1 MEEQQ
6 IEKVREQL
14 AATLPG
20 SKAQE
25 LMMGRVR
32 AMPTVVPA
40 NARPSAVLCLIFPL
54 NGEPHILFMKRRED
68 NTPHSGQVSFPGG
81 SYEQNDADYRAT
93 ALREAQEE
101 VGIMARE
108 VDILGAL
115 TSLYIPVSNFNVYP
129 YVGYSPQRPAYN
141 LSQAEVSYI
150 LEVPVSDLFH
160 PSRKEVTHVTSPA
173 MPDVKLKVN
182 AYVLQDSTIIW
193 GATAMI
199 LSELEAVLRDAGLLP
214 ISSV

>member
-1 MEEQQ
+1 MDEQQ
-6 IEKVREQL
+6 IDQIKKRLGE
-14 AATLPG
+14 TLPG

-32 AMPTVVPA
+32 PMPMAVPA

-54 NGEPHILFMKRRED
+54 NGEPHILFMKRRDD

-93 ALREAQEE
+93 ALREANEE
-101 VGIMARE
+101 VGIMAAD

-129 YVGYSPQRPAYN
+129 YVGFAAQRPAYN

-150 LEVPVSDLFH
+150 LEVPVSELFH
-160 PSRKEVTHVTSPA
+160 PSRKEMTHVTSPA

-214 ISSV
+214 ISSL